1 LVLSHRWDWAGA
13 EAEFKRALELDPQY
27 ANAHHWYG
35 DYLSIKGRHADAVSE
50 ARRALE
56 LDPVNLMISTWVGL
70 RYYMERDYSAAI
82 EQNRESVELD
92 PNFAAAH
99 LLLGEDYLQAGM
111 YDEGVK
117 ELRRAATL
125 SGGSPL
131 YTAQVAV
138 ALAATGRR
146 LDALRIVQELQ
157 MTSKK
162 RYVSPYGLA
171 QIYASLG
178 RKDDAFK
185 WLQAAYAERAVWMG
199 YLAVDPTFDR
209 YRSDQRFQELLR
221 RIGLL

>member
-1 LVLSHRWDWAGA
+1 M
-13 EAEFKRALELDPQY
+13 
-27 ANAHHWYG
+27 YG
-35 DYLSIKGRHADAVSE
+35 
-50 ARRALE
+50 
-56 LDPVNLMISTWVGL
+56 
-70 RYYMERDYSAAI
+70 
-82 EQNRESVELD
+82 
-92 PNFAAAH
+92 
-99 LLLGEDYLQAGM
+99 
-111 YDEGVK
+111 EGVN

-125 SGGSPL
+125 SGDSPL
-131 YTAQVAV
+131 YTAQLAV

-146 LDALRIVQELQ
+146 SEALRIAHELQ

-185 WLQAAYAERAVWMG
+185 WLQAAYADRAVWMG